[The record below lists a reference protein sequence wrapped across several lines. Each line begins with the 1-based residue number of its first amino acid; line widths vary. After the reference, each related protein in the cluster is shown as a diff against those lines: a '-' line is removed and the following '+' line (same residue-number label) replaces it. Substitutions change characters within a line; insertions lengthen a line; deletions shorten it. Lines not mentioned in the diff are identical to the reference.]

1 MSLDEKIQRLKSAV
15 KDCESAVVAFSGG
28 VDSSLLCAVARE
40 VLGDRAVAV
49 TAVSPTY
56 PPGEI
61 DVAKE
66 VAKKIGIEHLIITTN
81 ELDDPKF
88 VSNPV
93 ERCYFCKSELLKKL
107 DEVREELGFKK
118 ILDGTNYD
126 DLSDFRPGRRAIEE
140 FGVVSPLALAGL
152 SKEEVRHLAADYG
165 LPNSDKPANP
175 CLASRIPFG
184 SRITPERLE
193 RISKAEG
200 FMRSLGFR
208 VVRVRDHGDLAMVE
222 VAKSEVGKALKL
234 KNRIVENLKRLGY
247 AFVTIDLEGY
257 RSGSLN
263 PQARVKLQIL

>member
-1 MSLDEKIQRLKSAV
+1 MSLDGKFQRLKSVV

-28 VDSSLLCAVARE
+28 VDSSLVCAVARE

-66 VAKKIGIEHLIITTN
+66 VAKRVGIEHLVITTN

-88 VSNPV
+88 ISNPV
-93 ERCYFCKSELLKKL
+93 DKCYFCKSELLRKL
-107 DEVREELGFKK
+107 DEVREKFGFKK
-118 ILDGTNYD
+118 TLDGTNYD
-126 DLSDFRPGRRAIEE
+126 DLSDFRPGSRALGE

-152 SKEEVRHLAADYG
+152 GKEEVRQLAADYG

-193 RISKAEG
+193 RIAKAEG
-200 FMRSLGFR
+200 FLRSLGFR
-208 VVRVRDHGDLAMVE
+208 VVRVRDHGGLARVE
-222 VAKSEVGKALKL
+222 VGRKELEKAFKL
-234 KNRIVENLKRLGY
+234 RDKIAENLKQLGY
-247 AFVTIDLEGY
+247 AFVALDLEGY

-263 PQARVKLQIL
+263 PQVDVKKR